1 MSVKQR
7 SALMAASLSALLFVG
22 FACPS
27 SGVSYQPTQTPH
39 SELTAEQR
47 AAIRNIMAP
56 FKGDAPPAATA
67 QTHADLALKTS
78 DEIRA
83 IRPLVIPILTLGTD
97 QFPFPNVQFRVTEPD
112 KCAVRHY
119 HGSTGLTLNLTSV
132 REPSDPCGF
141 GSDVA
146 DREVDAEALIKW
158 FDASRDDDGTDGA
171 KPQGGTIQLRGGIFD
186 QK

>member
-1 MSVKQR
+1 
-7 SALMAASLSALLFVG
+7 MAASLSALLFVG
-22 FACPS
+22 VACPS

-47 AAIRNIMAP
+47 AAIRQIMAP
-56 FKGDAPPAATA
+56 FKGDAAPATA
-67 QTHADLALKTS
+67 QTHAALVLKTP

-83 IRPLVIPILTLGTD
+83 IRPLVIPVLTLGTD

-112 KCAVRHY
+112 KCTARHY
-119 HGSTGLTLNLTSV
+119 HGPTGLTLHLTAV

-158 FDASRDDDGTDGA
+158 FDESRDKEADDA

-186 QK
+186 QQ